1 MWRASG
7 RPRAPDGRSPQD
19 DDTRPGR
26 TAGARRARGPQPPS
40 PDGAAPVDATP
51 GRRRPTLSLKGRA
64 LQLLSRREHSR
75 LELERKLAAHETEPG
90 ELAKVLDELQARGFI
105 DEQRVIDSLL
115 HQRAGRLGASRL
127 RQELAA
133 KGVDAEAAAQA
144 LAGLKESEPA
154 RARSLWLKRFG
165 EPPTDARERARQM
178 RFLLARGFS
187 ADVAARAMRALPDE
201 DDGEAH

>member
-1 MWRASG
+1 M
-7 RPRAPDGRSPQD
+7 
-19 DDTRPGR
+19 
-26 TAGARRARGPQPPS
+26 
-40 PDGAAPVDATP
+40 
-51 GRRRPTLSLKGRA
+51 SLKGRA

-115 HQRAGRLGASRL
+115 HQRAGRLGTSRL

-133 KGVDAEAAAQA
+133 KGVDAAAAADA

-154 RARSLWLKRFG
+154 RARALWLKRFG
-165 EPPTDARERARQM
+165 KPPTDARERGRQM

>member
-7 RPRAPDGRSPQD
+7 RAPGNERRRVGG
-19 DDTRPGR
+19 DT
-26 TAGARRARGPQPPS
+26 PS
-40 PDGAAPVDATP
+40 PERADASSAEATP
-51 GRRRPTLSLKGRA
+51 RRPRPTLSLKGRA

-75 LELERKLAAHETEPG
+75 LELERKLAAHEAEPG
-90 ELAKVLDELQARGFI
+90 ELARALDDLQARGFI

-133 KGVDAEAAAQA
+133 KGVDAEAAAHA
-144 LAGLKESEPA
+144 LAGLKDSEPA
-154 RARSLWLKRFG
+154 RARALWLKRFG
-165 EPPTDARERARQM
+165 TPPADARERGRQM

-187 ADVAARAMRALPDE
+187 AEVAARAMRAPTDE
-201 DDGEAH
+201 DEDSPETP